1 MTPEETAVATSSA
14 ISQLASHFML
24 DGATYVRGGELGFDG
39 MNFYVAGRGG
49 VLGRV
54 DADVVSAGFVFFTPA
69 TIRAGWEASL
79 AVMEPAAAAE
89 AFAACGH
96 QWGRDKLPD
105 DLDCARLAELAAKV
119 ADAASPAGAP
129 VFAGWRALPNPD
141 DAKADALH
149 QMNLLR
155 ELKMAHHG
163 AATITQGLAAVEAMM
178 VAQPYM
184 APVFGWEEPYPEA
197 EPCRE
202 RWERA
207 EAATTAAMAAALSVL
222 DEAERD
228 EFRALANAAANA
240 TKD

>member
-1 MTPEETAVATSSA
+1 MTPEETAVATA
-14 ISQLASHFML
+14 GPISQVASHFML

-49 VLGRV
+49 VLGAV
-54 DADVVSAGFVFFTPA
+54 DADVVSAGFVFFNPA
-69 TIRAGWEASL
+69 IIRAGWEASL
-79 AVMEPAAAAE
+79 AVMPPAESAA

-96 QWGRDKLPD
+96 EWGRANLPD
-105 DLDCARLAELAAKV
+105 DLDAGRLAELAGKV
-119 ADAASPAGAP
+119 ADSASPAGAP
-129 VFAGWRALPNPD
+129 VFAGWRALPRPD
-141 DAKADALH
+141 DAKALALH

-163 AATITQGLAAVEAMM
+163 AAVLTQGLVPVEAMM

-197 EPCRE
+197 EPYRE
-202 RWERA
+202 RWEAA
-207 EAATTAAMAAALSVL
+207 EAATLAAMAGVLSVL

-228 EFRALANAAANA
+228 ELAALSTAAHEA
-240 TKD
+240 TTG

>member
-1 MTPEETAVATSSA
+1 MTPEEAAAATSTP

-24 DGATYVRGGELGFDG
+24 DPATYVRGGELGFEG

-54 DADVVSAGFVFFTPA
+54 DADVVSAGFVFFNPV

-79 AVMEPAAAAE
+79 SVMDPAEAAAA
-89 AFAACGH
+89 FAECGY

-105 DLDCARLAELAAKV
+105 DLDAARLAELAGAV
-119 ADAASPAGAP
+119 ASGASPAGAP
-129 VFAGWRALPNPD
+129 VFAGWRAMPVPD
-141 DAKADALH
+141 DAKARALH

-163 AATITQGLAAVEAMM
+163 AAVLTQGLVPIEAMM

-184 APVFGWEEPYPEA
+184 APVFGWEEPYPDA

-202 RWERA
+202 RWEQA
-207 EAATTAAMAAALSVL
+207 EAATVAAMATALSVL
-222 DEAERD
+222 NAEERG
-228 EFRALANAAANA
+228 EFAALAAAAA
-240 TKD
+240 TAG

>member
-1 MTPEETAVATSSA
+1 MTPEATAAATSA
-14 ISQLASHFML
+14 PISQLASHFML
-24 DGATYVRGGELGFDG
+24 DPATYVRGGELGFEG

-54 DADVVSAGFVFFTPA
+54 DADVVSAGFVFFNPV

-79 AVMEPAAAAE
+79 SVMEPADAAA
-89 AFAACGH
+89 AFAECGH

-105 DLDCARLAELAAKV
+105 DLDSARLAELAARV
-119 ADAASPAGAP
+119 AGAASPAGAP
-129 VFAGWRALPNPD
+129 VFAGWRALPAPE
-141 DAKADALH
+141 DAKANALH

-163 AATITQGLAAVEAMM
+163 AATLSQGLVAIEAMM

-184 APVFGWEEPYPEA
+184 APVFGWEEPYPDA

-202 RWERA
+202 RWEQA
-207 EAATTAAMAAALSVL
+207 EAATTAALATALSVL
-222 DEAERD
+222 DEAERA
-228 EFRALANAAANA
+228 EFAALANAAADA
-240 TKD
+240 TAG